1 MSPGRAASTLV
12 LTWLAACGADE
23 GRGDGGTATTLSS
36 TTLQGGSSSAGGSG
50 SGSGDGTTGGG
61 ASMTSMG
68 GTDGSTSSD
77 FKFDLGGDGSG
88 SGGPTTYP
96 VRMIPGLVSITFYE
110 RSGGDAPTPY
120 TFAVDGAEL
129 TTRLDDPLGD
139 ANRDIKGVDTEFYD
153 VYYSDQDG
161 VFELD
166 GRYLT
171 ISGVFAYAL
180 PAGGGLNLAEIGLE
194 YEGQPTEF
202 GNYVA
207 SFVALGDNAAPETV
221 EYTIDGDLQTN
232 TTMGNTIGQNERLRV
247 TLGFESSSGPP
258 G

>member
-1 MSPGRAASTLV
+1 MASDTS
-12 LTWLAACGADE
+12 D
-23 GRGDGGTATTLSS
+23 DGIDT
-36 TTLQGGSSSAGGSG
+36 
-50 SGSGDGTTGGG
+50 
-61 ASMTSMG
+61 
-68 GTDGSTSSD
+68 TDGI
-77 FKFDLGGDGSG
+77 KFDLPPGSDIGGT
-88 SGGPTTYP
+88 TTYP

-110 RSGGDAPTPY
+110 RSGGVEPTPY
-120 TFAVDGAEL
+120 TFLVDGPEL
-129 TTRLDDPLGD
+129 TTRLDDPLSD
-139 ANRDIKGVDTEFYD
+139 ANLDIKGVDSEFYD
-153 VYYSDQDG
+153 VYYSDENG

-171 ISGVFAYAL
+171 ISGMFEYAL

-194 YEGQPTEF
+194 YEGMPTEF

-221 EYTIDGDLQTN
+221 DFTIDGDLQTN
-232 TTMGNTIGQNERLRV
+232 TTMGNTIGATDRLRV